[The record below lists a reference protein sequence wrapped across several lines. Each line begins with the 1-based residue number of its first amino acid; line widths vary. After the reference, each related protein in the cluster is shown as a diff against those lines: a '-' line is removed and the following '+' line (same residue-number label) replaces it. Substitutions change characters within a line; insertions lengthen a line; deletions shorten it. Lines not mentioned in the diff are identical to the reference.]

1 MCEELLADENDSYGD
16 SRIVFPRWMDGD
28 AKRAWIENAV
38 DDVDVSGT
46 HFLVWESLK
55 DVLPNEE
62 VVLECL
68 TADECFSL
76 DVYVP
81 ALDLGVEVDGPT
93 HYAETDSFTD
103 PNRENDLW
111 VPPRRRTS
119 STRLRDAFLARR
131 MKTLVVVPW
140 FEFHAV
146 DVKGRVAYLRSKLR
160 DAGVDA

>member
-1 MCEELLADENDSYGD
+1 M
-16 SRIVFPRWMDGD
+16 
-28 AKRAWIENAV
+28 
-38 DDVDVSGT
+38 
-46 HFLVWESLK
+46 
-55 DVLPNEE
+55 
-62 VVLECL
+62 VLECL

-81 ALDLGVEVDGPT
+81 HLDLGVEVDGPT
-93 HYAETDSFTD
+93 HYAETDFFTD
-103 PNRENDLW
+103 PLPNDFDANQKIRDHG
-111 VPPRRRTS
+111 VRPSRRTS